1 MGKRYDDEPC
11 EIMVAVH
18 NNLFLEVAEEDE
30 LLEEYFA
37 SDRAIPTPLEL
48 SIFMRQMRS
57 DPSFIARHENK
68 YLSKKAF
75 LPCPK

>member
-18 NNLFLEVAEEDE
+18 DSLFLEVAEEDE

-68 YLSKKAF
+68 YLCKKAF
-75 LPCPK
+75 LPCPN